1 MVFCSGCTSLHSHQQ
16 CVGVPFFSTCS
27 SAFVISCL
35 FDNSH
40 INICEMMPYW
50 GFGLHFPDDWWY
62 WGPFQ
67 GSVGH
72 FSDDRGWDD
81 WIPIQTW
88 WTWVWASSRSWWWT
102 GNPGMLQ
109 SMGSQRVGHDW
120 ATELNLGKYLFRS
133 LAFLIFFFYL
143 AVLGLRC
150 GTRDPQSCGMQ
161 DPCCSK
167 WDPVPWPELNSGP
180 LQWKC
185 GVLATGP
192 PRKPLPIF

>member
-81 WIPIQTW
+81 WIPSQTW

-102 GNPGMLQ
+102 GNPGMLR

-133 LAFLIFFFYL
+133 LAFLIFFFTWPYWVFVV
-143 AVLGLRC
+143 ALGILSLVAC
-150 GTRDPQSCGMQ
+150 KILVAASGIQFPDLNWTQ
-161 DPCCSK
+161 DPC
-167 WDPVPWPELNSGP
+167 SGS
-180 LQWKC
+180 
-185 GVLATGP
+185 VES
-192 PRKPLPIF
+192 